1 MRTALISIYLHTIL
15 FLMPFPLIVPLLEL
29 ESSSIGTKK
38 FQEGNHFWNSYML
51 RNQHDTNSANE
62 CSALTMHGFLKT
74 KMSVG
79 VADMWA
85 DLRSFVQEV
94 LRLQAFFQQ
103 WHMNAT
109 MTQQEL

>member
-1 MRTALISIYLHTIL
+1 
-15 FLMPFPLIVPLLEL
+15 
-29 ESSSIGTKK
+29 
-38 FQEGNHFWNSYML
+38 ML
-51 RNQHDTNSANE
+51 SNQHDTNSANDY
-62 CSALTMHGFLKT
+62 SALAMHGFLKT

-79 VADMWA
+79 VAGMWA

>member
-1 MRTALISIYLHTIL
+1 MISTQA
-15 FLMPFPLIVPLLEL
+15 
-29 ESSSIGTKK
+29 G
-38 FQEGNHFWNSYML
+38 
-51 RNQHDTNSANE
+51 
-62 CSALTMHGFLKT
+62 
-74 KMSVG
+74 VG
-79 VADMWA
+79 VTDMWA